1 MATRKVAAKRT
12 VAKKGTATRAATKA
26 TAAKGTAKGTA
37 RKRAAKAAPELHAF
51 AGFRP
56 AALTFLRGLAKN
68 NRKEWFEANR
78 DRYEQ
83 EIKAPLTALIEEMD
97 VRLAGFAPE
106 IVGTKRSHFRIHRDV
121 RFSKDKR
128 PYKTHVACWFY
139 HRDAGRAVGE
149 NAAHGGAGFYF
160 HFAPG
165 EVFTGGGVWMPPRPA
180 LLRIRQAIAEAPEVF
195 EGLVKDRAF
204 KRRFGGLETEHMLVN
219 MPRGYDKDH
228 PAGDWLKYQSF
239 TAGHALNEADLGS
252 AKLLDLLERDFRV
265 MLPLVRWIN
274 SVSGLA
280 EASAR

>member
-1 MATRKVAAKRT
+1 MRAVKRG
-12 VAKKGTATRAATKA
+12 GTATE
-26 TAAKGTAKGTA
+26 
-37 RKRAAKAAPELHAF
+37 PLQF
-51 AGFRP
+51 QGFKP
-56 AALTFLRGLAKN
+56 AALTFLRGLARN

-83 EIKAPLTALIEEMD
+83 EIKRPLVALIEEID

-106 IVGTKRSHFRIHRDV
+106 IVGNKKSLFRIHRDV

-180 LLRIRQAIAEAPEVF
+180 LLRIREAIADAPEEFAAIVEAPTF
-195 EGLVKDRAF
+195 R
-204 KRRFGGLETEHMLVN
+204 RRFGSLEQEHMLQR
-219 MPRGYDKDH
+219 MPREYAPDH
-228 PAGDWLKYQSF
+228 PAGDWLRYQSF
-239 TAGHALNEADLGS
+239 TAGHALTETDLGS
-252 AKLLDLLERDFRV
+252 RKLIDLLSRDFQA

-274 SVSGLA
+274 AASGLPVA
-280 EASAR
+280 TAR